1 MPETTKKERT
11 LAKAQFTN
19 SRRALLVEINKDEAD
34 KKEILRALDDLS
46 ALATSTIAC
55 CVEGDAADWYE
66 EVQLLEQQYGE
77 AVSRAGDVLEQLRIE
92 RPSKAT
98 SISHSPATRERA
110 AKIREVRSL
119 LKEKLYDEE
128 DEEEEVRSVDVSES
142 AGVYQSKVKSNAPVK
157 RTCMSDTPTT
167 STQGRV
173 TSSWSAVTMATA
185 LPEPKA
191 SELSQARMKAEPLIA
206 RTVAPS
212 STGSQRLLMYPLIT
226 APNAAYTAPNAAYTA
241 PNAAYTAPNP
251 AYTAPNPAYTAP
263 NPAYTAPNPAYTAP
277 NPAPQQQA
285 QSAPQQQSQSAYTYT
300 PQQYAPQQQ
309 SQAAYT
315 YTPQQQQFQ
324 PSYTYT
330 PQQQQSQPSYTYTSQ
345 QYLPQQQQQLPST
358 YTPQYQP
365 QNVQQPQYLRTSQ
378 PQTDITK
385 HMKKVSIATFAGDK
399 REYEAWKAAFDVSI
413 DQQATSTEMKMLQLR
428 QYLSGEA
435 LAVAQNLGFT
445 PSAYSAARRWLEKR
459 YGGQRRLVAVHMQE
473 LEDFPAVKNRAA
485 DFEKFADLLEVAVVK
500 MTDASMTS
508 ELGTGTLYTRMQKK
522 LATEYLV
529 QYHRWVQETN
539 ANESVT
545 TLLDWVNR
553 EAEIMATASETI
565 DGIASTASSRQRRG
579 GFNDRKPR
587 NAESSGRVFLA
598 EKKSESCAACSEQH
612 PVWKCPSFKAKT
624 MDERWDLAKE
634 KRLCYRCLGSGHCG
648 AQCPRTRQSS
658 GEITGQ
664 SASRIFHKNL
674 RFTCWESMRVLESHP
689 EHVFFFFFSAPV

>member
-1 MPETTKKERT
+1 MPEITKKERT

-34 KKEILRALDDLS
+34 KKNILGALDDLS

-55 CVEGDAADWYE
+55 CVEGDASDWYE
-66 EVQLLEQQYGE
+66 EVQLLEQQYAE
-77 AVSRAGDVLEQLRIE
+77 AVSRAGDVLEQLRTE

-119 LKEKLYDEE
+119 LKEKLCDEE
-128 DEEEEVRSVDVSES
+128 DEEEEEVPSVDVSES

-157 RTCMSDTPTT
+157 RTCISDKPTT

-173 TSSWSAVTMATA
+173 TSLLSAVTMETA
-185 LPEPKA
+185 SPEPKA
-191 SELSQARMKAEPLIA
+191 SELSQARMKQEPLAA

-212 STGSQRLLMYPLIT
+212 STGSQRVPMATGLVTMATANTGTAAIQSTPSTSATTRDFTRHIGAPL
-226 APNAAYTAPNAAYTA
+226 ALSQQ
-241 PNAAYTAPNP
+241 YTAPNP

-277 NPAPQQQA
+277 NPTYTAPNPTYTA
-285 QSAPQQQSQSAYTYT
+285 LNPAYTAPNPAYTAPNPAYTAPNLAYTAPNPAYTAPNPGYTAPNPAPQQQS
-300 PQQYAPQQQ
+300 QYAPQQQ
-309 SQAAYT
+309 SQAA
-315 YTPQQQQFQ
+315 
-324 PSYTYT
+324 YTYT

-345 QYLPQQQQQLPST
+345 QYLPQQQQLPST
-358 YTPQYQP
+358 YMPQYQP

-378 PQTDITK
+378 PQTDITTW

-399 REYEAWKAAFDVSI
+399 REYEVWKAAFDVSI

-435 LAVAQNLGFT
+435 LAVVQTLGFT
-445 PSAYSAARRWLEKR
+445 PSAYSAARRRLEKR
-459 YGGQRRLVAVHMQE
+459 YGGQRRMVAVHMQE
-473 LEDFPAVKNRAA
+473 LEDFPAVKIRAA

-500 MTDASMTS
+500 MTDAGMTS

-522 LATEYLV
+522 LATENLV

-624 MDERWDLAKE
+624 VDER
-634 KRLCYRCLGSGHCG
+634 
-648 AQCPRTRQSS
+648 
-658 GEITGQ
+658 
-664 SASRIFHKNL
+664 
-674 RFTCWESMRVLESHP
+674 
-689 EHVFFFFFSAPV
+689 